1 MLFLI
6 TNLTKEALMKLNTFL
21 LVKAIIC
28 IVFGIGFAVVPTTVG
43 SIYAITPDPDG
54 LIMTRF
60 FGAAFLGIGLILWFC
75 RNADVNT
82 LKGITLSLCIAD
94 TVGFI
99 AALLGQLSGNVNT
112 VGWVNVALWLIFAL
126 GLGYFRFLKPTNT

>member
-1 MLFLI
+1 
-6 TNLTKEALMKLNTFL
+6 MKLSTFL
-21 LVKAIIC
+21 LVKSIIC
-28 IVFGIGFAVVPTTVG
+28 IVFGIGFAVVPVAVC

-99 AALLGQLSGNVNT
+99 AALLGQLSGNVNA

-126 GLGYFRFLKPTNT
+126 GLGYFRFLKPANP

>member
-1 MLFLI
+1 
-6 TNLTKEALMKLNTFL
+6 MKLSTFL

-28 IVFGIGFAVVPTTVG
+28 IVFGIGFSVIPMTVG

-60 FGAAFLGIGLILWFC
+60 FGAAFIGIGLILWFLK
-75 RNADVNT
+75 NADWNI
-82 LKGITLSLCIAD
+82 LKSITLSLCIAD

-99 AALLGQLSGNVNT
+99 AALHGQLSGNVNAL
-112 VGWVNVALWLIFAL
+112 GWINVALWLIFVL
-126 GLGYFRFLKPTNT
+126 GLGYFRFLKPANS

>member
-1 MLFLI
+1 
-6 TNLTKEALMKLNTFL
+6 MKLNTFL

-60 FGAAFLGIGLILWFC
+60 FGAAFIGISLILWFC
-75 RNADVNT
+75 RDTDWNT

-94 TVGFI
+94 TVGFL
-99 AALLGQLSGNVNT
+99 AALLGQLSGNVNAA
-112 VGWVNVALWLIFAL
+112 GWVNVALWLVFAL
-126 GLGYFRFLKPTNT
+126 GLGYFRFLKPANT

>member
-1 MLFLI
+1 
-6 TNLTKEALMKLNTFL
+6 MKLNTFL

-60 FGAAFLGIGLILWFC
+60 FGAAFIGIGLILWFTK
-75 RNADVNT
+75 NAEWNI

-94 TVGFI
+94 TIGFI
-99 AALLGQLSGNVNT
+99 VALVGQLSGNVNT
-112 VGWVNVALWLIFAL
+112 LGWINVALWLVFAL
-126 GLGYFRFLKPTNT
+126 GLGYFYFLKPNKA

>member
-1 MLFLI
+1 
-6 TNLTKEALMKLNTFL
+6 MKLSTFL
-21 LVKAIIC
+21 LVKSIIC

-60 FGAAFLGIGLILWFC
+60 FGATFIGIGLILWFC
-75 RNADVNT
+75 RNADWNT

-99 AALLGQLSGNVNT
+99 AALLGQLSGNVNAI
-112 VGWVNVALWLIFAL
+112 GWVNVALWLIFAL
-126 GLGYFRFLKPTNT
+126 GLGYFRFLKPANT